1 MLHTFR
7 PRTALAA
14 SAALLALAATA
25 CTSDDADDPAPGSP
39 DTPSSDAPSEDAVP
53 ELTTSVTVRTV
64 TGVLSTE
71 AREHVRDRV
80 VEAVDAWID
89 AAYVGGE
96 YPRSDFDDAFPS
108 FTPGAAARAEG
119 DLDLM
124 TNAGVGEQVDEVT
137 ARLREVKL
145 DVLAHEGRPAA
156 VTATF
161 RLGLG
166 LRGEIERTD
175 RVRGRLL
182 LTYTPG
188 GWKIFGYDVE
198 RGEV

>member
-1 MLHTFR
+1 MAHACR
-7 PRTALAA
+7 PRTALVVP
-14 SAALLALAATA
+14 AALIALVATG
-25 CTSDDADDPAPGSP
+25 CSSSDADPAP
-39 DTPSSDAPSEDAVP
+39 DEPSSPAGSAATEDAAP
-53 ELTTSVTVRTV
+53 GLATTVTVRKV
-64 TGVLSTE
+64 TGTLSPE

-80 VEAVDAWID
+80 AEAVDAWID

-96 YPRSDFDDAFPS
+96 YPRSDFDDAFAS
-108 FTPGAAARAEG
+108 FTPGAGARARG

-124 TNAGVGEQVDEVT
+124 TNAGVGERVEAVT

-161 RLGLG
+161 RLGIG
-166 LRGEIERTD
+166 LSGEVDRVD

-182 LTYTPG
+182 LTYTAG